1 MSDKQPQEELEG
13 ALTPK
18 GEAIKVAVAAGCDE
32 YSFSEGWNAAM
43 NTRASTTQPDSRC
56 PICTP
61 KAGWNP
67 CADCQKRIDAMNP
80 AEAWANIMGN
90 QKPDS
95 REAFEK
101 WLFDTYGVHYDK
113 FNVFIAARKHGFEAG
128 WNTHAALSQP
138 KEGAGKAVH
147 EWKYEPNTRTTP
159 VKCLLCDSESVVV
172 VYTPQGC
179 TCSPNKYQPRC
190 EQHLSRAIDTGEEI
204 YIIEDFRIPLEP
216 ESQKP

>member
-1 MSDKQPQEELEG
+1 MTKDTQGLGAG

-18 GEAIKVAVAAGCDE
+18 GEAIKIAVANGCDE

-128 WNTHAALSQP
+128 WNTHAAISQP
-138 KEGAGKAVH
+138 KEGADRKLPVVRLDCHAPKLPDECEVDLFLD
-147 EWKYEPNTRTTP
+147 EETIKRMRP
-159 VKCLLCDSESVVV
+159 VKGGFIVKILALNPPES
-172 VYTPQGC
+172 
-179 TCSPNKYQPRC
+179 
-190 EQHLSRAIDTGEEI
+190 
-204 YIIEDFRIPLEP
+204 